1 MRRNQLALP
10 RGLDDYLAERE
21 RVVAHLCQADEQRK
35 AAAQVINESFR
46 RYGLPSH
53 CEPRLALERQIEE
66 VDRLFWHYAFDATGL
81 RSVMDATAKEEF
93 DNQMRRDRTPAFT
106 EETVRATMQGM
117 ALDAETMWR
126 RGVVRV
132 FQRLSGQ
139 YARHEAFRVAP
150 KIIMQHMTTPRM
162 DRGRQIGF
170 GRPADIIN
178 DIDRVL
184 SLLQGK
190 RHVERDLEAR
200 INAALYEGEPY
211 ADERIRVTGYKNG
224 NLHMEFRDQS
234 LLDGINRII
243 AEHYGETIGHDN
255 GAKK

>member
-1 MRRNQLALP
+1 MNRNQIALP
-10 RGLDDYLAERE
+10 RGLDDYLEERG
-21 RVVAHLCQADEQRK
+21 RVVQHLRQADEERK
-35 AAAQVINESFR
+35 AAAQIINESLR

-66 VDRLFWHYAFDATGL
+66 VDRLFWHHAFDATGL

-93 DNQMRRDRTPAFT
+93 EQQMRRDRTPAFT
-106 EETVRATMQGM
+106 EETVRATMQSM
-117 ALDAETMWR
+117 ALDAESMWR

-132 FQRLSGQ
+132 FQRLSRD
-139 YARHEAFRVAP
+139 YASHHAFRVAP
-150 KIIMQHMTTPRM
+150 KIILRGMTTPRM
-162 DRGRQIGF
+162 DRGRQIGY
-170 GRPADIIN
+170 GVPADTIN

-184 SLLQGK
+184 CLLQGH

-200 INAALYEGEPY
+200 INAALYRGEPY
-211 ADERIRVTGYKNG
+211 ADDRIRVTGYKNG
-224 NLHMEFRDQS
+224 NLHLEFRDQS

-255 GAKK
+255 GA

>member
-1 MRRNQLALP
+1 MIRDLALP

-21 RVVAHLCQADEQRK
+21 RVVEHLRQADQQRK
-35 AAAQVINESFR
+35 AAAQLINESLH

-66 VDRLFWHYAFDATGL
+66 VDRLFWRHAFDFTGL

-93 DNQMRRDRTPAFT
+93 DSQMRRDRTPAFT
-106 EETVRATMQGM
+106 EETVRATMQSM

-132 FQRLSGQ
+132 FQRLSRD
-139 YARHEAFRVAP
+139 YASHHAFRVAP
-150 KIIMQHMTTPRM
+150 KIILRGMTTPRM
-162 DRGRQIGF
+162 VQGRHIGY
-170 GRPADIIN
+170 GVPADTIN

-184 SLLQGK
+184 CLLQGR

-200 INAALYEGEPY
+200 INEAILEGDDY
-211 ADERIRVTGYKNG
+211 VDDRIKIRAFDNG
-224 NLHMEFRDQS
+224 NLHLWFLDEN

-243 AEHYGETIGHDN
+243 AEHYGETIGHDD